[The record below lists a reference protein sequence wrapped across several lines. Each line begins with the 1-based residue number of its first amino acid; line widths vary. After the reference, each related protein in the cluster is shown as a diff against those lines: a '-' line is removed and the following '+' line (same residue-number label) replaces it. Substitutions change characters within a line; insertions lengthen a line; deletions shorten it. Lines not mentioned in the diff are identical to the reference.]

1 MSGKYLLPLA
11 SIENMN
17 HRQIQDEL
25 SAYLDNELAPAVRNQ
40 VEAHLR
46 SCNECSE
53 MLSAFQENRQRVVK
67 IAQPVPTTFKE
78 TVMGKI
84 HAEFQDEL
92 SAYLDNELA
101 PAMRERIETH
111 LHVCNECADV
121 LSAFRENRER
131 IKTLE
136 HPAPASIHDAVM
148 AKIHQQATDAGV
160 AESAPSKWLPDI
172 GRWLPD
178 LGRWFFRPVT
188 AGATGVLTLA
198 LILGALY
205 FYPNNV
211 QYEEPIDFYF
221 ELHAEQVDN
230 PLKSNVGRPIS
241 TTSTVEPSS
250 TETAGDAETVL
261 DLYFEDIGN

>member
-1 MSGKYLLPLA
+1 
-11 SIENMN
+11 MN

-25 SAYLDNELAPAVRNQ
+25 SAYLDNELAPAARHQ

-53 MLSAFQENRQRVVK
+53 MLAAFQENRQK
-67 IAQPVPTTFKE
+67 IANIAQPVPATFKE
-78 TVMGKI
+78 TVMAKI

-92 SAYLDNELA
+92 SAYLDDELV

-111 LHVCNECADV
+111 LHSCNECADM

-131 IKTLE
+131 IKMLE
-136 HPAPASIHDAVM
+136 HAPPESIHDAVM
-148 AKIHQQATDAGV
+148 TKIRPQTTDAQV
-160 AESAPSKWLPDI
+160 EESTSTKWAPDI
-172 GRWLPD
+172 RRWLPD
-178 LGRWFFRPVT
+178 LGRWFFQPVT
-188 AGATGVLTLA
+188 AGATGILTLA

-205 FYPNNV
+205 FSPNDT

-241 TTSTVEPSS
+241 LTSTVEPSS
-250 TETAGDAETVL
+250 TEAAGDAETVF